1 MPGRMGSLVGEDA
14 SSADPVVA
22 GAASPGGAVH
32 TGDSP
37 LIQADGDITATE
49 LPEESSFYDPGV
61 PAALGELRDA
71 IASLTEQIAMDHA
84 RAAARE
90 KIIDRLHGEV
100 ERLRAGEVRLLLRP
114 VIADLRQL
122 HHDLLA
128 EARSAAGTI
137 SPAQAV
143 ALLESFA
150 ESAELALER
159 CGIAV
164 IRPEPGGPGQ
174 PGLHQVTGF
183 EPTGDDGLDGRIFQI
198 TSEGYLDVDSG
209 RPIAPARVIIYR
221 ACQPEAGPEPDQRA
235 GAGSRSEESPPTDG
249 TDRLPSM

>member
-1 MPGRMGSLVGEDA
+1 MGSLVGEDS
-14 SSADPVVA
+14 SSADSVVA
-22 GAASPGGAVH
+22 EAASPDGAVH
-32 TGDSP
+32 TDESP
-37 LIQADGDITATE
+37 LIQAHGDIAATE
-49 LPEESSFYDPGV
+49 PPEESSVYDPGV
-61 PAALGELRDA
+61 PGALGELRDA
-71 IASLTEQIAMDHA
+71 ISSLTEQIATDHA

-114 VIADLRQL
+114 VIADLRRL

-128 EARSAAGTI
+128 EARSAAGAI

-164 IRPEPGGPGQ
+164 IRPEPGGRCQ
-174 PGLHQVTGF
+174 PGPHQVTGIK
-183 EPTGDDGLDGRIFQI
+183 PTGDDGLDGRIFQI

-221 ACQPEAGPEPDQRA
+221 ACQPEAEPEPDQRA
-235 GAGSRSEESPPTDG
+235 EAGTRTEESPPADG
-249 TDRLPSM
+249 ADGLPSM

>member
-1 MPGRMGSLVGEDA
+1 MGSLVGEA
-14 SSADPVVA
+14 AADPVVA
-22 GAASPGGAVH
+22 DAASPGDAVH
-32 TGDSP
+32 TAGSP
-37 LIQADGDITATE
+37 LIRADGDIAATE
-49 LPEESSFYDPGV
+49 LPEEPSAYDPGV

-71 IASLTEQIAMDHA
+71 IASLTEQIAVGHA

-114 VIADLRQL
+114 VIADLRRL

-128 EARSAAGTI
+128 EARSVAGAI

-164 IRPEPGGPGQ
+164 IRPEPGGPCQ
-174 PGLHQVTGF
+174 PGPHQVTGF

-198 TSEGYLDVDSG
+198 TSGGYRDVDSG
-209 RPIAPARVIIYR
+209 RPIAAARVIIYR
-221 ACQPEAGPEPDQRA
+221 ACKPEAEPEPEQRA
-235 GAGSRSEESPPTDG
+235 RAGSRTEESPPTDG
-249 TDRLPSM
+249 ADGLPSM